1 MAYLLLFIC
10 ISPCRELEVMTQL
23 RSPQIVHFYG
33 AATEPKFCMVLEYCA
48 NGSLFHYMQDGTHQV
63 PWDLVLQWGQE
74 IAKGV
79 NALHSWK
86 TAIVHRD
93 LKSLN
98 LLVCNL
104 IYS

>member
-1 MAYLLLFIC
+1 
-10 ISPCRELEVMTQL
+10 
-23 RSPQIVHFYG
+23 
-33 AATEPKFCMVLEYCA
+33 MVLEYCA